1 VVKLLNTDI
10 HKYNFQILNYNAMS
24 DKDTLTLSD
33 ITGQAEVLTSETI
46 NDSVKSE
53 KFKLI
58 IGQFAAKLKSTVLA
72 GIGVL
77 VFIGFWSLLS
87 AYTKEALPGP
97 LATFTV
103 LKEMLSDPFYDYG
116 PNDKGIGL
124 QLFNSIKTVLSGFL
138 LGSLIAI
145 PIGILMGASTICK
158 QIFYPIVQLLKP
170 VSPLAWFPIG
180 LVVFKD
186 TGMATIFI
194 VFITSLWSTLINT
207 SFGVASIPQD
217 HKNVAKAFGF
227 SKMRY
232 LTKILI
238 PYSLP
243 HIITGLRLSISV
255 AWLVIVAGE
264 MLSGGAGIGFFV
276 WDSWNA
282 LSLEKVISA
291 IIIIGIVGLLFDKL
305 FTFIESKV
313 AYKA

>member
-1 VVKLLNTDI
+1 
-10 HKYNFQILNYNAMS
+10 MS
-24 DKDTLTLSD
+24 DKNTLTID
-33 ITGQAEVLTSETI
+33 AIESENNVSTAI
-46 NDSVKSE
+46 KKSFLEENIKLKVALNSFIVKS
-53 KFKLI
+53 KSFL
-58 IGQFAAKLKSTVLA
+58 FACVGLFLF
-72 GIGVL
+72 G
-77 VFIGFWSLLS
+77 GFWTLLS
-87 AYTKEALPGP
+87 IYTEEALPGP
-97 LATFTV
+97 VATLTV

-124 QLFNSIKTVLSGFL
+124 QLFVSIKTVLMGFL
-138 LGSLIAI
+138 MGSLIAI
-145 PIGILMGASTICK
+145 PIGILMGASTVCK

-227 SKMRY
+227 SKWRY

-291 IIIIGIVGLLFDKL
+291 ILIIGIVGLLFDRI
-305 FTFIESKV
+305 FTYFENKV
-313 AYKA
+313 AYKS

>member
-1 VVKLLNTDI
+1 
-10 HKYNFQILNYNAMS
+10 MS
-24 DKDTLTLSD
+24 EKDTIALNEIDQKSIIHL
-33 ITGQAEVLTSETI
+33 ETKFENAI
-46 NDSVKSE
+46 SKDKIKESLNLVIQKS
-53 KFKLI
+53 KSIL
-58 IGQFAAKLKSTVLA
+58 FA
-72 GIGVL
+72 GVGL
-77 VFIGFWSLLS
+77 LFFGGLWSLLS
-87 AYTKEALPGP
+87 IYTENALPTP
-97 LATFTV
+97 IATLTV
-103 LKEMLSDPFYDYG
+103 LKDMLSDPFYDYG

-124 QLFNSIKTVLSGFL
+124 QLFVSIKTVLFGFL
-138 LGSLIAI
+138 LGSFIAI

-227 SKMRY
+227 SKKRY

-238 PYSLP
+238 PFSLP

-291 IIIIGIVGLLFDKL
+291 IIIIGIVGLLLDRI
-305 FTFIESKV
+305 FTYFENKV

>member
-1 VVKLLNTDI
+1 MSEIDILTIDTLEKKTVASTASFFENYNIKSLVNKLLANI
-10 HKYNFQILNYNAMS
+10 
-24 DKDTLTLSD
+24 
-33 ITGQAEVLTSETI
+33 
-46 NDSVKSE
+46 
-53 KFKLI
+53 
-58 IGQFAAKLKSTVLA
+58 KSTLLA
-72 GIGVL
+72 GIGLLIFV
-77 VFIGFWSLLS
+77 GFWSLLS
-87 AYTKEALPGP
+87 YYTKAALPGP
-97 LATFTV
+97 KATLTV
-103 LKEMLSDPFYDYG
+103 LYEMLRDPFYDYG

-124 QLFNSIKTVLSGFL
+124 QLFRSIKTVLFGFT

-145 PIGILMGASTICK
+145 PIGILMGASTTCK
-158 QIFYPIVQLLKP
+158 QILYPIVQLLKP

-305 FTFIESKV
+305 FTFIENKV

>member
-1 VVKLLNTDI
+1 
-10 HKYNFQILNYNAMS
+10 MS
-24 DKDTLTLSD
+24 DKNTLTIDALDRS
-33 ITGQAEVLTSETI
+33 INVSTESPKSAVEENLKIKLVLNTI
-46 NDSVKSE
+46 LEKSKSVL
-53 KFKLI
+53 F
-58 IGQFAAKLKSTVLA
+58 A
-72 GIGVL
+72 GIGL
-77 VFIGFWSLLS
+77 AVFGGFWSLLS
-87 AYTKEALPGP
+87 LYTENALPGP
-97 LATFTV
+97 IATLTV

-124 QLFNSIKTVLSGFL
+124 QLFQSIKTVLSGFL
-138 LGSLIAI
+138 LGSLVAI
-145 PIGILMGASTICK
+145 PIGILIGANTICK

-186 TGMATIFI
+186 TGMATVFI

-291 IIIIGIVGLLFDKL
+291 ILIIGIVGLLFDRI
-305 FTFIESKV
+305 FTFIENKV

>member
-1 VVKLLNTDI
+1 
-10 HKYNFQILNYNAMS
+10 MS
-24 DKDTLTLSD
+24 DRETLT
-33 ITGQAEVLTSETI
+33 IGTFEEVKTA
-46 NDSVKSE
+46 SVTASE
-53 KFKLI
+53 KEIIRNEKLNLLAEKA
-58 IGQFAAKLKSTVLA
+58 GEKTKSLLFAALGL
-72 GIGVL
+72 
-77 VFIGFWSLLS
+77 FIVGGLWELLS
-87 AYTKEALPGP
+87 SVTKDALPGP
-97 LATFTV
+97 IATLTV
-103 LKEMLSDPFYDYG
+103 LFEMLSDPFYDYG

-124 QLFNSIKTVLSGFL
+124 QLFNSIKTVLLGFC
-138 LGSLIAI
+138 LGSFVAI

-186 TGMATIFI
+186 TGLATIFI

-207 SFGVASIPQD
+207 SFGIASLPQD

-227 SKMRY
+227 SKTRY

-238 PYSLP
+238 PFSLP
-243 HIITGLRLSISV
+243 HIITGLKLSISV

-291 IIIIGIVGLLFDKL
+291 IIIIGVVGLLFDKL
-305 FTFIESKV
+305 FTYIESKV

>member
-1 VVKLLNTDI
+1 
-10 HKYNFQILNYNAMS
+10 MS
-24 DKDTLTLSD
+24 NKDTLTLND
-33 ITGQAEVLTSETI
+33 IADQTEVLMENTAIDTGR
-46 NDSVKSE
+46 NE
-53 KFKLI
+53 KLKLI
-58 IGQFAAKLKSTVLA
+58 LNAITIKLKSTAFA
-72 GIGVL
+72 GIGIAL
-77 VFIGFWSLLS
+77 FIGFWSLLS
-87 AYTKEALPGP
+87 FYTKDALPGP

-124 QLFNSIKTVLSGFL
+124 QLFNSIKTVLLGFL
-138 LGSLIAI
+138 LGSLVAI
-145 PIGILMGASTICK
+145 PIGILMGASKICK
-158 QIFYPIVQLLKP
+158 QIMYPIVQLLKP

-207 SFGVASIPQD
+207 SFGIASIPED

-238 PYSLP
+238 PFSLP

-291 IIIIGIVGLLFDKL
+291 IIIIGVVGLVFDKF
-305 FTFIESKV
+305 FTFIENKV
-313 AYKA
+313 SYKS

>member
-1 VVKLLNTDI
+1 
-10 HKYNFQILNYNAMS
+10 MS
-24 DKDTLTLSD
+24 DKDTLILSD
-33 ITGQAEVLTSETI
+33 ISGQAEVLTSENI
-46 NDSVKSE
+46 NDSVKNE
-53 KFKLI
+53 KFKLLI
-58 IGQFAAKLKSTVLA
+58 SQLAVKLKSTALA

-77 VFIGFWSLLS
+77 FFIGFWTLLS
-87 AYTKEALPGP
+87 IYTKDALPGP

-124 QLFNSIKTVLSGFL
+124 QLLNSIKTVLSGFL

-145 PIGILMGASTICK
+145 PIGILMGASAICK

-207 SFGVASIPQD
+207 SFGIASIPQD

>member
-1 VVKLLNTDI
+1 
-10 HKYNFQILNYNAMS
+10 MS
-24 DKDTLTLSD
+24 DKNTLTIDTLNP
-33 ITGQAEVLTSETI
+33 EI
-46 NDSVKSE
+46 NVSTEIKKSVAVE
-53 KFKLI
+53 NY
-58 IGQFAAKLKSTVLA
+58 KLKLALNTLLIKSKSLLLA
-72 GIGVL
+72 GVGL
-77 VFIGFWSLLS
+77 FVFGGFWSLLS
-87 AYTKEALPGP
+87 YYTKGALPDP
-97 LATFTV
+97 KATLTV
-103 LKEMLSDPFYDYG
+103 LYEMIRNPFYDYG

-124 QLFNSIKTVLSGFL
+124 QLFSSIKTVLMGFL

-291 IIIIGIVGLLFDKL
+291 IIIIGTVGLLFDKL
-305 FTFIESKV
+305 FTYFENKV
-313 AYKA
+313 AYKG

>member
-1 VVKLLNTDI
+1 MTENSTI
-10 HKYNFQILNYNAMS
+10 
-24 DKDTLTLSD
+24 
-33 ITGQAEVLTSETI
+33 TI
-46 NDSVKSE
+46 NDAESTLNLVSETTIESSKNTEKWTEMLGTVFEKSKSV
-53 KFKLI
+53 FFAI
-58 IGQFAAKLKSTVLA
+58 IGLIAF
-72 GIGVL
+72 G
-77 VFIGFWSLLS
+77 GFWSLLTI
-87 AYTKEALPGP
+87 YTEQALPGP
-97 LATFTV
+97 IATLTV

-124 QLFNSIKTVLSGFL
+124 QLFVSIKTVLMGFL
-138 LGSLIAI
+138 MGSLIAI

-207 SFGVASIPQD
+207 SFGVGSIPQD

-291 IIIIGIVGLLFDKL
+291 IIIIGIVGLLFDRI
-305 FTFIESKV
+305 FTYIENKV
-313 AYKA
+313 AY

>member
-1 VVKLLNTDI
+1 
-10 HKYNFQILNYNAMS
+10 MS
-24 DKDTLTLSD
+24 DKDTFTLSD
-33 ITGQAEVLTSETI
+33 ISGQAEVLTSNVASDAVK
-46 NDSVKSE
+46 ND
-53 KFKLI
+53 KFKLLI
-58 IGQFAAKLKSTVLA
+58 SQFAVKLKSTALA
-72 GIGVL
+72 GVGVL
-77 VFIGFWSLLS
+77 VFICFWTLLS
-87 AYTKEALPGP
+87 IYTKDALPGP

-145 PIGILMGASTICK
+145 PIGILMGASAICK

-207 SFGVASIPQD
+207 SFGIASIPQD

>member
-1 VVKLLNTDI
+1 
-10 HKYNFQILNYNAMS
+10 MS
-24 DKDTLTLSD
+24 DKNTLTIDALDSS
-33 ITGQAEVLTSETI
+33 IEVSTETKKSFLEE
-46 NDSVKSE
+46 ND
-53 KFKLI
+53 
-58 IGQFAAKLKSTVLA
+58 KLKLALNTFAVKAKSVSLA
-72 GIGVL
+72 GVGL
-77 VFIGFWSLLS
+77 LLFGGFWSLLS
-87 AYTKEALPGP
+87 YYTKDALPGP
-97 LATFTV
+97 TATLTV

-124 QLFNSIKTVLSGFL
+124 QLFNSIKTVLMGFL
-138 LGSLIAI
+138 LGSSIAI
-145 PIGILMGASTICK
+145 PIGILMGASTVCK

-217 HKNVAKAFGF
+217 HKNVSKAFGF
-227 SKMRY
+227 SKWRY

-291 IIIIGIVGLLFDKL
+291 IIIIGIVGLLFDRI
-305 FTFIESKV
+305 FTFIENKV

>member
-1 VVKLLNTDI
+1 
-10 HKYNFQILNYNAMS
+10 MS
-24 DKDTLTLSD
+24 DKNTLT
-33 ITGQAEVLTSETI
+33 INTI
-46 NDSVKSE
+46 DVENTISTAIKKSFLEENE
-53 KFKLI
+53 KLKLALNTLI
-58 IGQFAAKLKSTVLA
+58 IKSKSVLFACVGLILF
-72 GIGVL
+72 G
-77 VFIGFWSLLS
+77 GFWTLLS
-87 AYTKEALPGP
+87 IYTEEALPGP
-97 LATFTV
+97 VATLTV

-124 QLFNSIKTVLSGFL
+124 QLFNSIKTVLFGFL

-291 IIIIGIVGLLFDKL
+291 ILIIGIVGLLFDRI
-305 FTFIESKV
+305 FTFIENKV
-313 AYKA
+313 GY

>member
-1 VVKLLNTDI
+1 
-10 HKYNFQILNYNAMS
+10 MS
-24 DKDTLTLSD
+24 DKNTIAIDSLDTE
-33 ITGQAEVLTSETI
+33 IEVSNEI
-46 NDSVKSE
+46 QKSFLLDNE
-53 KFKLI
+53 KLRLALNI
-58 IGQFAAKLKSTVLA
+58 VVAKSKS
-72 GIGVL
+72 
-77 VFIGFWSLLS
+77 IGFAGLGLLLFGGLWKVLS
-87 AYTKEALPGP
+87 IYTDNALPDP
-97 LATFTV
+97 IATSQV
-103 LKEMLSDPFYDYG
+103 LIEMLSDPFYDYG

-124 QLFNSIKTVLSGFL
+124 QLFNSIKTVFFGFL

-145 PIGILMGASTICK
+145 PFGILMGASTVCK

-227 SKMRY
+227 SKWRY
-232 LTKILI
+232 LSKILL

-243 HIITGLRLSISV
+243 FIITGLRLSISV

-264 MLSGGAGIGFFV
+264 MLSGGSGIGFFV

-291 IIIIGIVGLLFDKL
+291 ILIIGIVGLIFDRI
-305 FTFIESKV
+305 FTFIENKV
-313 AYKA
+313 AY